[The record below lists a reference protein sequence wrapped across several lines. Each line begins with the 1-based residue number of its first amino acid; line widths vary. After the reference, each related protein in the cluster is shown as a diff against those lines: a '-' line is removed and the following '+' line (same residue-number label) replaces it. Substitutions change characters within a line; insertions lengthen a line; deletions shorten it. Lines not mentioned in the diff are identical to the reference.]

1 MAVPV
6 LPHEVAHVSKESNEE
21 KLLDYLKRATAEL
34 KETRRRL
41 RAEEDKQREPI
52 AIIGMSCRFPGGVRN
67 PEELWDLLAAGGDAI
82 SDFPS
87 DRGWDI
93 EGIYDPDPDTGA
105 TGKTY
110 SREGG
115 FVHDATEFDAE
126 FFGISPREALATD
139 PQQRLLLEASWEAFE
154 RAGIDPA
161 TMRGSATGVFAGIMY
176 HEYGTDRT
184 VVPEG
189 VEGFL
194 GTGTAGSV
202 LSGRVSYTLGLEGPA
217 VTVDTACSS
226 SLVTVHLAA
235 SALRQGEC
243 SLALAGGVTV
253 MATPDTFVDFSQQ
266 RGLAADGRCKP
277 FADAADGTGWGEGVG
292 VLVLERLSD
301 ARRNGHQVLAVIK
314 GSAVNQDGASSQLT
328 APNGPSQQRVIRQAL
343 AGARL
348 SAEDIDAVEAHGTG
362 TRLGDPIEA
371 QALLATYGQER
382 AEGRPLW
389 LGSVKSNLGHTQAA
403 AGVAGIIKMVLA
415 MRHEELP
422 RTLHVDAPSSHVD
435 WSAGSVELLTEAQP
449 WPAGERPRRA
459 GVSSFGISGTNAHVI
474 VEEAP
479 VEALTGDVAAVA
491 LPVVPWVLSGKT
503 PEALRGQAARLREFV
518 LADAGRG
525 LDVAAIGSALT
536 TQRAVFAH
544 RGAVV
549 AADRDGLLAGLALLA
564 DDRNAPGAVRGTAGS
579 GRTAFLFTGQGS
591 QRAGMGR
598 ELYAAF
604 PVFAEALDAV
614 VTALDAHLE
623 VPLKEVLFG
632 DGERLNE
639 TGFTQPALFALEVA
653 LFRLLES
660 FGVRPQVLAGH
671 SIGELAAA
679 HVAGVWSLADAARL
693 VAARGRLMQQ
703 LPSGGA
709 MAALQATEAEV
720 LPQLNDRVGI
730 AAVNGPTSIVVS
742 GDDEAVAQVIAHF
755 DTLGRKTKRL
765 TVSHAFHSPHM
776 EPMLAEFGTIAA
788 SLNYSAPTIPIVSTL
803 TGQAATAEELT
814 DPAYWVRH
822 VREAVRFADA
832 VTTLQNQGISTF
844 LELGPDAVLT
854 AMAADS
860 ATEAITLIPTLRRDH
875 DEAQVFVTFL
885 ATLHTTGTPITW
897 PALFGTGHTPVDL
910 PTYAFQS
917 NRYWLDTPTAS
928 AAGDMAAVGLVDA
941 GHPLL
946 GAAVVLPESDGLLF
960 TGRLSL
966 GSHPWL
972 ADHVVAGTVVVPGA
986 ALVEIAVRAGDET
999 GCGVL
1004 EELTLHAAL
1013 VVPVSRI
1020 VQLRVQVGEPGR
1032 DGRRTVVVFSRV
1044 EDASESTWTRH
1055 ADGLLAPDDS
1065 NVTPGFDLAQW
1076 PPTGAEAVP
1085 VDGLYAA
1092 MAASG
1097 LEYGTVFQGLGAAW
1111 KLGDEVFAE
1120 VTLPEGVDAAGFG
1133 IHPALL
1139 DAALHG
1145 IALAQPDGGAA
1156 ELPFAWSDIALHAAG
1171 ATALRVRITPAASGY
1186 ALQLADPH
1194 GAPVATVGSL
1204 VLRPVATGELQS
1216 AHDRELYE
1224 VRWSP
1229 LPQQAVAEAADVE
1242 ILHVPSGLVPA
1253 EAVTGVL
1260 ARLQEWLAAEE
1271 ASDARLVVVT
1281 RGAVAALPGED
1292 VTDLGQ
1298 AAVHGLVRAAQTEHP
1313 GRIVLLDTDV
1323 DTATDSTV
1331 LASAAANEPEL
1342 ALRDGQLF
1350 VPRLART
1357 APATGGVTWR
1367 ADGTVLITGGTG
1379 GLGALTARHL
1389 VTEHGVR
1396 NLVLTSRRG
1405 LQAPGAAELVA
1416 ELEAAGAAVTVA
1428 ACDVSDRAALA
1439 QLLADTSITA
1449 IVHAAGVVDDG
1460 MITSL
1465 TADRVAAVLAPKA
1478 DAARHLHELTAD
1490 ADLDAFVLFSSAA
1503 GTFDGSGQGGYAAA
1517 NAYLDALAI
1526 HRRAQGLAG
1535 ISLAW
1540 GLWDPAVGGM
1550 GAELTTADVE
1560 RMERSG
1566 VLAIGRQQGLALL
1579 EAALAGQHAH
1589 VLPVAFG
1596 RSALEQR
1603 ARLNTLPAVL
1613 RGLTRPAPTARKAAG
1628 SAAADATGLAERLG
1642 TLTGAERSRLL
1653 VDLVRRH
1660 VAAVL
1665 GYDGVQ
1671 KVAGDKPFKEFGF
1684 DSLTAVEFRNR
1695 LGAEAEVRLPA
1706 TLVFDY
1712 PTPIAVAEFLLVEL
1726 LGEEAA
1732 TAADATAVVPAAGS
1746 VLDEPIA
1753 IVGMA
1758 CRYPGG
1764 VTSPE
1769 ELWALLA
1776 AGGDGVSSFPLDRGW
1791 DVEGIY
1797 DPDPDA
1803 VGKTYSRHGGFLDR
1817 AADFDPGFFGISPR
1831 EALAMDPQHRLLLE
1845 TSWEAFERAGIGP
1858 ASVRGTATGVFAG
1871 VMYHDYTSVLE
1882 QSAHRNTEGFM
1893 GVGGSIA
1900 SGRVSYTLGLE
1911 GPAVTVDTACSSSLV
1926 AVHLAGQ
1933 ALRSGECS
1941 LALAGGVT
1949 VMATPDTFV
1958 DFSRQRGLAPD
1969 GYCKPFAEA
1978 ADGTGWGEGVGMLL
1992 LERLSDAQ
2000 RNGHRV
2006 LAVVRSSAINQD
2018 GASNG
2023 LTAPNGPSQQRVIR
2037 QALAAASLT
2046 TSDVDAVEA
2055 HGTGTRL
2062 GDPIEAQA
2070 LLATY
2075 GQERAEGRPLWL
2087 GSVKSNLGHTQAAAG
2102 VAGIIKMVLAMRYEE
2117 LPRTLGVDAPSS
2129 HVDWSAGS
2137 VELLTEAQPWPVR
2150 ERPRRAGVS
2159 SFGISGTNAHVIVE
2173 EAPAEVGVEG
2183 VAAFALPVVP
2193 WVLSGRTP
2201 EALRAQAARLRE
2213 FVLADAGLDAALVG
2227 AALATTRAGFA
2238 HRAGVVAAD
2247 RAGLLAGLDAVVDG
2261 EAKAGVAGG
2270 GDLAFLFTGQGS
2282 QRAGMGHEL
2291 YAAFPVFTEALDAV
2305 VAALDVH
2312 LEVPLKEVLFDEDG
2326 SRLNET
2332 GFTQPALFALEV
2344 ALFRLLESFGVR
2356 PQVLAGHSIGE
2367 LAAAHVAGVWSLDDA
2382 ARLVAAR
2389 GRLMQQLPSG
2399 GAMAAIQATEA
2410 EVLPQL
2416 NDRVG
2421 IAAVNGPTSIVVSG
2435 DEDAVADVVAHFTS
2449 AGRKAK
2455 RLTVSHAFHSPHME
2469 PMLEEFGTIAASLTH
2484 TAPSI
2489 PIVSTLTGKA
2499 ATAEELSDPAYWVR
2513 HVREAV
2519 RFADAVATLQEL
2531 GVSTFL
2537 ELGPDAV
2544 LTVMG
2549 AESVTDAVLVA
2560 SLRREQD
2567 EAETFV
2573 SSVAA
2578 LHTRG
2583 VEVDWRAFFGTGAAT
2598 PLLDL
2603 PTYAFQHQ
2611 HYWPERAAV
2620 TAGDVRAAGLT
2631 DAEHPLL
2638 GAAIALPDSDG
2649 VLFTGRLSLSSH
2661 PWLAEHAVS
2670 GTVVVPG
2677 AALVEIAVRAGDETG
2692 CGALEE
2698 LMLQA
2703 PLVLEGQGAVQLRVR
2718 VGEADGRG
2726 RRTVSVFSRGED
2738 TTDDRQWV
2746 RNAEGVLSTDVP
2758 QPRFDLA
2765 QWPPTGSEP
2774 VAVESLY
2781 ADLAALGLEYGPGFQ
2796 GLRAAWRLGEDVFTE
2811 VVLPEGAD
2819 AADAFALHPALLDA
2833 ALHGIALRA
2842 TDSGAA
2848 ELPFAWSDVAVYA
2861 TGATALRVRIAPT
2874 DSGYTL
2880 QLADDQGVPVAAV
2893 GALALR
2899 PIVADDFATAE
2910 NVARDALFH
2919 LDWTALP
2926 TQAASADPTDDVT
2939 LYRCPAGATP
2949 NETLDAVLAHTQNW
2963 LASDDERRLV
2973 VVTRGAVAVVPGED
2987 VADLGQA
2994 AVWGL
2999 IRSAQSE
3006 HPGRI
3011 VLLDTDTDE
3020 IPGGVLGSGEPELA
3034 VRGGEVFVPRLARTT
3049 ATGVPV
3055 VWRAD
3060 GTVLITGGTG
3070 GLGALLARHLVTA
3083 YGITDLL
3090 LTSRRGPDAP
3100 GATELTTELQALGAR
3115 VTVAACDVSDR
3126 DALAAVLDGV
3136 ELTAVVHTAGVL
3148 HDATFAALT
3157 PQHLAE
3163 VLAPKADAA
3172 AHLHELTADADLDAF
3187 VLFSSAAA
3195 TFDGTGQGNYAAA
3208 NAYLDALATHRR
3220 TRGLPATSLGWG
3232 LWAPE
3237 TGGMGA
3243 GLSATDL
3250 ERMARAGV
3258 LALDATEGLALFD
3271 AAQHSEHA
3279 HLVPIR
3285 LDLKA
3290 LAAAPGEV
3298 PALLRGLVKAPVRR
3312 AVQAGSGAGTGPVS
3326 LEERLTALPPAAR
3339 HELLL
3344 QLVRG
3349 QIAGVLGFGAAEDV
3363 AADSLFSELGVDSLT
3378 GVEFRNQLG
3387 AEAGVRLPATLVFDY
3402 PTPTAVAEFLLV
3414 ELLGEDAAAEATAGS
3429 AEPAN
3434 GPGSMA
3440 DEPIAI
3446 VGMACRFPGGVSSP
3460 EELWALLAAGG
3471 DAVTPFPDDRG
3482 WDVAGLYDPDPTAIG
3497 KTYSRHGGFL
3507 DQAADFDPAFFG
3519 ISPREALAT
3528 DPQHRLLLESAWEA
3542 FERAGIDPAS
3552 VRGSATGVFAGVMYN
3567 DYGIRLNS
3575 YPADLEGYLGTG
3587 SSGSVASGRVA
3598 YAFGLEGPAV
3608 TVDTACSSSLVT
3620 VHLAGQALRSG
3631 ECSLALAGGVTVMAT
3646 PETFVGF
3653 SRQRGLSP
3661 DGRCKPFAEAA
3672 DGTGWGE
3679 GVGMLLLER
3688 LSDAQRNGHR
3698 VLAVVR
3704 GSAVNQDGASNG
3716 LTAPN
3721 GPSQQRVIRQALA
3734 GAHLTAD
3741 QVDAVE
3747 AHGTGT
3753 TLGDPIEA
3761 QALIATYGQDR
3772 PEGRPLWLGSVKS
3785 NLGHTQAAA
3794 GVAGIIKMVLA
3805 MRHEELPRTLGVDAP
3820 SSHVDWSAGSVELL
3834 TEAQP
3839 WPVRERPRRAGV
3851 SSFGISGTNAHV
3863 IVEEAPV
3870 EAVAEDATAVALPVV
3885 PWVLSGKTPD
3895 AVKAQAARLRDFV
3908 LADPDLDPTAVGSA
3922 LTATR
3927 AVFAHRGGVVAADRD
3942 GLIAGLSALADGR
3955 NAPGVVRGTA
3965 GSGRTAFLFTG
3976 QGSQRAGMGRE
3987 LYAAFSVFAQALD
4000 DVVAALDVHLEVPLK
4015 EVLFDED
4022 GSRLNE
4028 TGFTQPALFAL
4039 EVALFR
4045 LLESFG
4051 VRPQV
4056 LAGHSIGELAAA
4068 HVAGVWS
4075 LDDAA
4080 RLVAARGRLMQ
4091 QLPTGG
4097 AMAAIQATEAEVL
4110 PQLNDRVGIAAV
4122 NGPTSIV
4129 VSGDEDAVA
4138 DVIAHFTSAGRKTK
4152 RLTVNHAFHS
4162 PHMEPMLAEFGT
4174 IAAGLTYTAPTIPIV
4189 STLTGQAATTEELT
4203 DPAYWVRH
4211 VREAVRFAD
4220 AVTTLQGQGISTL
4233 LELGPDAVLTAMA
4246 ADSTT
4251 DTTTLIPTL
4260 RRDHNEPQL
4269 LTEALTRI
4277 HATGGT
4283 VTWPALFGTGHTPVD
4298 LPTYAFQHQH
4308 YWLADTVA
4316 PNGKASGFGQSDTT
4330 HPLLSAAIAL
4340 PDSEGMLFTG
4350 RLALHTHPW
4359 LADHAVNGTVIVPGA
4374 ALADLAI
4381 HAGDHTDTSTL
4392 EELTLYAPLVVLPT
4406 AATQLRVR
4414 TSADDGSGRRR
4425 VTVFSRVEGAEGVDG
4440 TSEEGWVRHA
4450 EGVLSSAAVEP
4461 GFDLVQWPPAGADA
4475 VPVDSLYDDL
4485 ALLGLEYGPVFQG
4498 VQAAWKR
4505 GDEVFAEVSLPEDA
4519 DTSGF
4524 GIHPALLDAAL
4535 HGIGLGTFFADDG
4548 RAHLPFSWL
4557 DVSLFATGATALR
4570 LRLSPADRQGGVTL
4584 QLADA
4589 AGSPVASVGS
4599 LTLRPL
4605 AEQVP
4610 VAKHGD
4616 ALFGLDWV
4624 RVTEP
4629 AGAGASTELVPG
4641 AQLLLAP
4648 SGLGTAETLSAVLAG
4663 LQAWLADES
4672 TAASDARLVI
4682 VTRGAVA
4689 ALPGED
4695 ITDLAQAA
4703 VQGLV
4708 RAAQAENPDRIVLID
4723 TDTDTAPDPIRIPAA
4738 VLVSDEA
4745 EFALRDG
4752 AFFAPRLIRTAPSA
4766 EAEAT
4771 PWRTDG
4777 TVLITGGTSGLGALT
4792 ARHLVAEH
4800 GVRNLLLTSRRGQ
4813 DAPGATELT
4822 AELTAAGATVTIA
4835 ACDVSDRDAL
4845 AALLND
4851 RNNAPLTAVIH
4862 AAGIVDDGVLASLTP
4877 ERLAA
4882 VLAPKA
4888 EAARHLHELTAG
4900 TDLDAF
4906 VLFSSA
4912 AGVLGGAG
4920 QGAYAA
4926 ANAYLDA
4933 LATHRRAV
4941 GLPAVSLAWGLWA
4954 PEAGGMGAELSGAEV
4969 ERMARGGVL
4978 ALGEEQG
4985 LALLDASL
4993 IADRAVL
5000 VPAGLDVPAL
5010 VRSAGGE
5017 VPGLFRGLVRGKVRR
5032 AAAAGEPGGVGASG
5046 LAERLAALPSDER
5059 LPVVVELVRSQVVA
5073 VLGLTAAQEVELG
5086 KPFKEFGFDSLT
5098 AVEFRNQLSA
5108 AAGVRLP
5115 ATLVFDYP
5123 TPQELA
5129 DFLLHEAAPDTN
5141 TDPATAAYEE
5151 SVRASLLAIPLA
5163 RLRETGLLD
5172 TLLQLAGLQTED
5184 DGPTAEDA
5192 SESIDEMDAESLI
5205 SKALEGS
5212 DF

>member
-1 MAVPV
+1 M
-6 LPHEVAHVSKESNEE
+6 SKESNEE

-34 KETRRRL
+34 RETRRRL
-41 RAEEDKQREPI
+41 REEEDKQREPI

-67 PEELWDLLAAGGDAI
+67 PEELWELLAAGGDAI

-87 DRGWDI
+87 DRGWDV
-93 EGIYDPDPDTGA
+93 EGIYDPDPDTEA
-105 TGKTY
+105 AGKTY

-161 TMRGSATGVFAGIMY
+161 TMRGSSTGVFAGIMY

-301 ARRNGHQVLAVIK
+301 ARRNGHRVLAVVK

-382 AEGRPLW
+382 ADGRPLW

-415 MRHEELP
+415 LGHEELP

-435 WSAGSVELLTEAQP
+435 WTAGSVELLTEARP
-449 WPAGERPRRA
+449 WPAGERTRRA

-479 VEALTGDVAAVA
+479 AEAAVSTEDSVPPVVPA
-491 LPVVPWVLSGKT
+491 LPVVPWVLSGKS
-503 PEALRGQAARLREFV
+503 PEALRAQAARLREFV
-518 LADAGRG
+518 LADAG
-525 LDVAAIGSALT
+525 LDPAAIGSALAT
-536 TQRAVFAH
+536 TRAVFAH
-544 RGAVV
+544 RGGVV
-549 AADRDGLLAGLALLA
+549 AADRAGLLAGLEVLA
-564 DDRNAPGAVRGTAGS
+564 AGESAPGVVQGLAGS

-614 VTALDAHLE
+614 CAALDAHLE
-623 VPLKEVLFG
+623 LPLKDVLFA
-632 DGERLNE
+632 ETNSRLNE

-653 LFRLLES
+653 LFRLFES

-679 HVAGVWSLADAARL
+679 HVAGVWSLEDAALL

-703 LPSGGA
+703 LPAGGA
-709 MAALQATEAEV
+709 MAAIQATEAEV
-720 LPQLNDRVGI
+720 LPQLTEKVGI

-742 GDDEAVAQVIAHF
+742 GDEEAVAAVIAHF
-755 DTLGRKTKRL
+755 NTIGRKTKRL
-765 TVSHAFHSPHM
+765 TVSHAFHSLHM
-776 EPMLAEFGTIAA
+776 EPMLEEFRAIAA
-788 SLNYSAPTIPIVSTL
+788 GITYSAPSIPIVSTL
-803 TGQAATAEELT
+803 TGKAATNQELA
-814 DPAYWVRH
+814 DPGYWVRH

-832 VTTLQNQGISTF
+832 VTTLQEQGVSTF

-854 AMAADS
+854 AMGADS
-860 ATEAITLIPTLRRDH
+860 ATENTTLVPTLRRDH
-875 DEAQVFVTFL
+875 DEAQIFVTSL
-885 ATLHTTGTPITW
+885 ATLHTRGVPVAW
-897 PALFGTGHTPVDL
+897 PAFFGTGRAPVEL

-917 NRYWLDTPTAS
+917 SRYWLDTPTAS

-1004 EELTLHAAL
+1004 DELTLHAPL
-1013 VVPVSRI
+1013 VVPGTRT
-1020 VQLRVQVGEPGR
+1020 VQLRVQIGEPGR

-1044 EDASESTWTRH
+1044 EDASESAWTRH
-1055 ADGLLAPDDS
+1055 ADGLLAPDD
-1065 NVTPGFDLAQW
+1065 TAAAAGFDLAQW

-1085 VDGLYAA
+1085 VEGLYAA

-1097 LEYGTVFQGLGAAW
+1097 LEYGTTFQGVRAAW
-1111 KLGDEVFAE
+1111 RHGAEILAE
-1120 VTLPEGVDAAGFG
+1120 VALPEGVEAAGFG

-1156 ELPFAWSDIALHAAG
+1156 ELPFAWSDVALHAAG

-1186 ALQLADPH
+1186 TLRLADPQ

-1204 VLRPVATGELQS
+1204 ALRPVATGELQS

-1229 LPQQAVAEAADVE
+1229 LPQQASHEGVDAAAAAAAE
-1242 ILHVPSGLVPA
+1242 ILSVPVGVDST

-1271 ASDARLVVVT
+1271 ASDARLVVLT

-1292 VTDLGQ
+1292 ITDLGQ

-1313 GRIVLLDTDV
+1313 GRIVLLDADT
-1323 DTATDSTV
+1323 DTATDADDIPDAVAVSG
-1331 LASAAANEPEL
+1331 EPEL
-1342 ALRDGQLF
+1342 ALRNGELL
-1350 VPRLART
+1350 VPRLVRT

-1389 VTEHGVR
+1389 VAEHGVR
-1396 NLVLTSRRG
+1396 SLVLTSRRG

-1416 ELEAAGAAVTVA
+1416 ELETAGASVSVA

-1439 QLLADTSITA
+1439 QLLAEEPITA

-1465 TADRVAAVLAPKA
+1465 TADRMAAVLAPKA

-1490 ADLDAFVLFSSAA
+1490 TDLDAFILFSSAA

-1517 NAYLDALAI
+1517 NAYLDALAV
-1526 HRRAQGLAG
+1526 HRQSQGLAG
-1535 ISLAW
+1535 LSLAW

-1579 EAALAGQHAH
+1579 DAALADSHAH
-1589 VLPVAFG
+1589 LLPVAFG

-1603 ARLNTLPAVL
+1603 ARLHTLPAVL
-1613 RGLTRPAPTARKAAG
+1613 SGLTRPAPTARKAAG

-1642 TLTGAERSRLL
+1642 ALTGVERRRLL
-1653 VDLVRRH
+1653 LDLVRRH

-1712 PTPIAVAEFLLVEL
+1712 PTPLAVAEFLLVEL

-1732 TAADATAVVPAAGS
+1732 TAADVTAAAVPAAGS

-1758 CRYPGG
+1758 CRFPGG
-1764 VTSPE
+1764 VSSPE
-1769 ELWALLA
+1769 ELWTLLA
-1776 AGGDGVSSFPLDRGW
+1776 AGGDGVSSFPTDRGW
-1791 DVEGIY
+1791 DIEGVY

-1845 TSWEAFERAGIGP
+1845 SSWEAFERAGIDP
-1858 ASVRGTATGVFAG
+1858 ATVRGSATGVFAG

-1933 ALRSGECS
+1933 ALRAGECS

-2037 QALAAASLT
+2037 QALAAGSLT

-2075 GQERAEGRPLWL
+2075 GQERADGQPLWL

-2102 VAGIIKMVLAMRYEE
+2102 VAGIIKMVLAMRHEE

-2173 EAPAEVGVEG
+2173 EAPAEVVAEV
-2183 VAAFALPVVP
+2183 VAAVELPVVP
-2193 WVLSGRTP
+2193 WVLSGKTP
-2201 EALRAQAARLRE
+2201 EALQAQAARLRE
-2213 FVLADAGLDAALVG
+2213 FVLADAGLDPAAIG
-2227 AALATTRAGFA
+2227 SALATTRAGFA

-2247 RAGLLAGLDAVVDG
+2247 RSGLLSALGAVVEG
-2261 EAKAGVAGG
+2261 EAKTAVAGA
-2270 GDLAFLFTGQGS
+2270 GDLALLFTGQGS
-2282 QRAGMGHEL
+2282 QRAGMGREL
-2291 YAAFPVFTEALDAV
+2291 YAAFPVFAQALDT
-2305 VAALDVH
+2305 VAEAFEGK
-2312 LEVPLKEVLFDEDG
+2312 LELPLKEALFAADD
-2326 SRLNET
+2326 RLNET
-2332 GFTQPALFALEV
+2332 SFTQPALFALEV

-2367 LAAAHVAGVWSLDDA
+2367 LAAAHVAGVWSLEDA
-2382 ARLVAAR
+2382 ALLVAAR

-2399 GAMAAIQATEA
+2399 GAMAAIQATEV

-2416 NDRVG
+2416 TERVG

-2435 DEDAVADVVAHFTS
+2435 DEDAVAEVMAHFTTV
-2449 AGRKAK
+2449 GRKTK
-2455 RLTVSHAFHSPHME
+2455 RLTVSHAFHSLHME
-2469 PMLEEFGTIAASLTH
+2469 PMLEEFGAIAAGLTYD
-2484 TAPSI
+2484 APSI
-2489 PIVSTLTGKA
+2489 PIVSTLTGRP
-2499 ATAEELSDPAYWVR
+2499 ATIEELSDPEYWVR

-2519 RFADAVATLQEL
+2519 RFADAVTTLESQ

-2549 AESVTDAVLVA
+2549 ADSVADAAGTALIA

-2583 VEVDWRAFFGTGAAT
+2583 VEVDWRAFFGTGATT

-2620 TAGDVRAAGLT
+2620 TAGDVRAAGLA

-2703 PLVLEGQGAVQLRVR
+2703 PLVLDGQGAVQLRVT
-2718 VGEADGRG
+2718 VGEADARG
-2726 RRTVSVFSRGED
+2726 RRTVSVFSRAED
-2738 TTDDRQWV
+2738 ATDDGQWV
-2746 RNAEGVLSTDVP
+2746 RNAEGVLSADVP
-2758 QPRFDLA
+2758 EPGFDLA

-2781 ADLAALGLEYGPGFQ
+2781 ADLAGLGLEYGPLFQ
-2796 GLRAAWRLGEDVFTE
+2796 GMQAAWRLGDDVFTE
-2811 VVLPEGAD
+2811 VVLPQATEGAE
-2819 AADAFALHPALLDA
+2819 ADAFALHPALLDA
-2833 ALHGIALRA
+2833 ALHGIALRE
-2842 TDSGAA
+2842 TDNGAA

-2861 TGATALRVRIAPT
+2861 TGATALRVRIAPA
-2874 DSGYTL
+2874 DSGYAL
-2880 QLADDQGVPVAAV
+2880 QLADDQGVPVATV

-2899 PIVADDFATAE
+2899 PIAADDFATPERLAH
-2910 NVARDALFH
+2910 DSLFH

-2926 TQAASADPTDDVT
+2926 APTASADGTGDATV
-2939 LYRCPAGATP
+2939 YRCPTGATA
-2949 NETLDAVLAHTQNW
+2949 NETLDAVLAFTQDW
-2963 LASDDERRLV
+2963 LTADADGRLV
-2973 VVTRGAVAVVPGED
+2973 VVTRGAVAALPGED
-2987 VADLGQA
+2987 VTELGQA

-3011 VLLDTDTDE
+3011 VLLDSDTDV
-3020 IPGGVLGSGEPELA
+3020 IPDAVLASGEPELA
-3034 VRGGEVFVPRLARTT
+3034 LRGGEILVPRLARTVS
-3049 ATGVPV
+3049 AAAGEPV
-3055 VWRAD
+3055 VWRTD

-3083 YGITDLL
+3083 YGVRDLL

-3100 GATELTTELQALGAR
+3100 GATELTAELTALGAT

-3126 DALAAVLDGV
+3126 DALAALLDGV
-3136 ELTAVVHTAGVL
+3136 ALTAVVHTAGVL
-3148 HDATFAALT
+3148 RDATFAALT

-3172 AHLHELTADADLDAF
+3172 RYLHELTAHLTLDAF

-3220 TRGLPATSLGWG
+3220 TQGLPATSLGWG

-3243 GLSATDL
+3243 GLSSTDL

-3271 AAQHSEHA
+3271 AAQRSEHA

-3298 PALLRGLVKAPVRR
+3298 PAILRGLVKAPARR
-3312 AVQAGSGAGTGPVS
+3312 AVQAAAGAGTGPVS
-3326 LEERLTALPPAAR
+3326 LEERLTALAPAAR

-3344 QLVRG
+3344 GLVRG
-3349 QIAGVLGFGAAEDV
+3349 QIATVLGFGGPEDV

-3414 ELLGEDAAAEATAGS
+3414 ELLGEDAAVEAAVGS
-3429 AEPAN
+3429 TESVT
-3434 GPGSMA
+3434 GSGSMA

-3460 EELWALLAAGG
+3460 EELWTLLAAGG

-3482 WDVAGLYDPDPTAIG
+3482 WDVAGLYDPDPDAVG

-3507 DQAADFDPAFFG
+3507 EQAADFDPAFFG

-3542 FERAGIDPAS
+3542 FERAGIDPAT
-3552 VRGSATGVFAGVMYN
+3552 VRGSSTGVFAGVMYN

-3653 SRQRGLSP
+3653 SRQRGLAP

-3698 VLAVVR
+3698 VLALVR

-3734 GAHLTAD
+3734 GANLSAD

-3761 QALIATYGQDR
+3761 QALIATYGQER
-3772 PEGRPLWLGSVKS
+3772 EAGRPLWLGSVKS

-3870 EAVAEDATAVALPVV
+3870 EAATEVVASAELPAV

-3895 AVKAQAARLRDFV
+3895 AVQAQAARLHELV
-3908 LADPDLDPTAVGSA
+3908 LADAGLDPAAVGSA
-3922 LTATR
+3922 LTTTR

-3942 GLIAGLSALADGR
+3942 GLLSALSALAEGR
-3955 NAPGVVRGTA
+3955 NAPGVVRGLA
-3965 GSGRTAFLFTG
+3965 GPSRTAFLFTG

-3987 LYAAFSVFAQALD
+3987 LYAAFPVFAEALD
-4000 DVVAALDVHLEVPLK
+4000 TVCAALDAHLELPLRD
-4015 EVLFDED
+4015 VLFAEEN
-4022 GSRLNE
+4022 SRLNE

-4075 LDDAA
+4075 LEDAA
-4080 RLVAARGRLMQ
+4080 LLVAARGRLMQ
-4091 QLPTGG
+4091 QLPSGG

-4110 PQLNDRVGIAAV
+4110 PQLTEKVGIAAV

-4138 DVIAHFTSAGRKTK
+4138 AVIAHFDAVGRKTK
-4152 RLTVNHAFHS
+4152 RLTVSHAFHS
-4162 PHMEPMLAEFGT
+4162 LHMEPMLEEFRA
-4174 IAAGLTYTAPTIPIV
+4174 IAAGLTYSAPSVPIV
-4189 STLTGQAATTEELT
+4189 STLTGQPATTEELT
-4203 DPAYWVRH
+4203 DPTYWVRH

-4220 AVTTLQGQGISTL
+4220 AVTTLQEQGVSTF

-4246 ADSTT
+4246 ADSATE
-4251 DTTTLIPTL
+4251 TTTLIPAL
-4260 RRDHNEPQL
+4260 RRDHSEAQL
-4269 LTEALTRI
+4269 FTEALVRLHTR
-4277 HATGGT
+4277 GVT
-4283 VTWPALFGTGHTPVD
+4283 VDWPALFGTGRTPVE

-4316 PNGKASGFGQSDTT
+4316 PSGKASGFGQSETT

-4381 HAGDHTDTSTL
+4381 HTGDHTETSTL

-4414 TSADDGSGRRR
+4414 TGADDGSGRRR
-4425 VTVFSRVEGAEGVDG
+4425 VSVFSRVEGSD
-4440 TSEEGWVRHA
+4440 EEQWVQHA
-4450 EGVLSSAAVEP
+4450 EGVLTSTATDA

-4475 VPVDSLYDDL
+4475 VAVESLYDDL

-4498 VQAAWKR
+4498 LEAAWKR
-4505 GDEVFAEVSLPEDA
+4505 GDEVFTEISLAEGAE
-4519 DTSGF
+4519 TSGF
-4524 GIHPALLDAAL
+4524 GLHPALLDAAL
-4535 HGIGLGTFFADDG
+4535 HGIGLGGFFEDDG
-4548 RAHLPFSWL
+4548 RAQLPFSWN
-4557 DVSLFATGATALR
+4557 DVALFATGATALR
-4570 LRLSPADRQGGVTL
+4570 VRIAPADRPGGVTL

-4610 VAKHGD
+4610 VARHGD

-4624 RVTEP
+4624 QVADP
-4629 AGAGASTELVPG
+4629 AGAGASTDVLPEEG
-4641 AQLLLAP
+4641 LLRAP
-4648 SGLGTAETLSAVLAG
+4648 SGLGTAETLSTVLAG
-4663 LQAWLADES
+4663 LQQWLADEAN
-4672 TAASDARLVI
+4672 TASDAQLVV

-4695 ITDLAQAA
+4695 VTDLAQAA

-4708 RAAQAENPDRIVLID
+4708 RAAQAENPDRLVLVD
-4723 TDTDTAPDPIRIPAA
+4723 TDTEEIPATA
-4738 VLVSDEA
+4738 LTSSGES
-4745 EFALRDG
+4745 ELALRAG
-4752 AFFAPRLIRTAPSA
+4752 AFLSPRLVRTAPS
-4766 EAEAT
+4766 AEAT

-4777 TVLITGGTSGLGALT
+4777 AVLITGGTSGLGALT

-4800 GVRNLLLTSRRGQ
+4800 GVRDLLLTSRRGQ
-4813 DAPGATELT
+4813 DAPGAAELA

-4845 AALLND
+4845 AELLHD
-4851 RNNAPLTAVIH
+4851 VPLTAVIH
-4862 AAGIVDDGVLASLTP
+4862 AAGIVDDGVLWSLTP

-4888 EAARHLHELTAG
+4888 EAARHLHELTVG

-4933 LATHRRAV
+4933 LATHRQAN

-4954 PEAGGMGAELSGAEV
+4954 PEAGGMGSQLTGAEV

-4993 IADRAVL
+4993 VSDRAVL

-5032 AAAAGEPGGVGASG
+5032 TAAAGDSGAAGASG
-5046 LAERLAALPSDER
+5046 LAQRLAALPSDER

-5073 VLGLTAAQEVELG
+5073 VLGFTAAQEVELG

-5129 DFLLHEAAPDTN
+5129 DFLLGEAAPDTT
-5141 TDPATAAYEE
+5141 TDPGTAAYEE
-5151 SVRASLLAIPLA
+5151 TVRASLLAIPLA

-5192 SESIDEMDAESLI
+5192 SESIDDMDAESLI